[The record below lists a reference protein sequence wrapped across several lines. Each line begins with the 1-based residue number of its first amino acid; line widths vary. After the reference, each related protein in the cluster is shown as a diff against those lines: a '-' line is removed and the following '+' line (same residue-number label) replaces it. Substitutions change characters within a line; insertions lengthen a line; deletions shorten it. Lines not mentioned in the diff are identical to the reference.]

1 MQYCP
6 KCDNIMD
13 IGKSIPKPVVNLA
26 TPDTVTNTTED
37 NKMTK
42 IKVEKIIELFKSGED
57 ISKYNVDIKKVTSNA
72 EFGKLK
78 DEEKNHLSKLA
89 IERHKNKL
97 NTEKE
102 ETKNKIRNS
111 LIKYYE
117 NNEIKN
123 KNSIM
128 VQQYDIN
135 NNLLNTY
142 NSLSDAAKAVEV
154 AQISIART
162 SNPNNT
168 NYKTCKGYIWK
179 RI

>member
-1 MQYCP
+1 MY
-6 KCDNIMD
+6 
-13 IGKSIPKPVVNLA
+13 GKHLK
-26 TPDTVTNTTED
+26 DE
-37 NKMTK
+37 TK
-42 IKVEKIIELFKSGED
+42 QKLRQANSG
-57 ISKYNVDIKKVTSNA
+57 INSKNYGKKLS
-72 EFGKLK
+72 

-97 NTEKE
+97 NSEKE

-123 KNSIM
+123 KNNIM

-135 NNLLNTY
+135 NNLLHTY
-142 NSLSDAAKAVEV
+142 NSLSDAAKAIGV
-154 AQISIART
+154 AQISIARA
-162 SNPNNT
+162 SNQNNI